1 MTMMRRMALTTNV
14 VNNDDGSNDE
24 DYNVDDD
31 NYDTND
37 YVLLLMTRMMT
48 RTMTMMTMH
57 NLD

>member
-1 MTMMRRMALTTNV
+1 MTMMRRMALTTNDF
-14 VNNDDGSNDE
+14 NNDDGSNDE
-24 DYNVDDD
+24 NYNVDDD

-48 RTMTMMTMH
+48 RTRTMMTMH